1 LNSKNVRMRGNMT
14 LNKKDILKEFMRIP
28 GVGKKTSEDFWRLGL
43 KSIEDLKG
51 IDPTELYLKLG
62 SIKGKNVDRCML
74 YVIRASVYYA
84 SNENH
89 DPNLLKWWNWKDN
102 K

>member
-1 LNSKNVRMRGNMT
+1 MT
-14 LNKKDILKEFMRIP
+14 LNKKYILKEFMQIP

-51 IDPTELYLKLG
+51 IDPTELYLKLC
-62 SIKGKNVDRCML
+62 SIEGKNVDKCML
-74 YVIRASVYYA
+74 YVIRAAVYYA